1 MNLAESLAPFPNLI
15 ELLYSLPARRLD
27 RRPCNYGRLG
37 AHRHNSSVDPALPL
51 SFVLWFASTLPFLG
65 SLLVPPGP
73 YPQADP
79 NSRASDTVAHK
90 ELKRRHLNGAL

>member
-1 MNLAESLAPFPNLI
+1 VRI
-15 ELLYSLPARRLD
+15 GITLLPILRFFY
-27 RRPCNYGRLG
+27 
-37 AHRHNSSVDPALPL
+37 PL
-51 SFVLWFASTLPFLG
+51 SYGFLFALPFLG

-90 ELKRRHLNGAL
+90 ELKQRHLNGALVIVVISELY